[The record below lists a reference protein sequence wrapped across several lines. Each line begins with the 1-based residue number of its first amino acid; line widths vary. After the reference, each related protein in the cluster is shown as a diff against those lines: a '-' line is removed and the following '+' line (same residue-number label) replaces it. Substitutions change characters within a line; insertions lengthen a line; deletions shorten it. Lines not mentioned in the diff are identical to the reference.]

1 MGRIATMSDNKVELI
16 KKVMEEVKD
25 PALRDSILH
34 EITKDKNSGN
44 DSSAID
50 KAMKEFVITNVNKE
64 AVGEFVVFTSKQN
77 IIGGAVGGLIAI
89 AICFFF
95 LIGFADAAAKGKV
108 FLENGGFNL
117 MNGIDGIFGLVF
129 ILIGIGAL
137 INVARMSK
145 IIKWGE

>member
-1 MGRIATMSDNKVELI
+1 MSDNKVELI

-50 KAMKEFVITNVNKE
+50 KAMKEFGITNVNKE
-64 AVGEFVVFTSKQN
+64 AVGEFVVSNTKAGIVGN
-77 IIGGAVGGLIAI
+77 IIGCLIIIVVGV
-89 AICFFF
+89 
-95 LIGFADAAAKGKV
+95 V
-108 FLENGGFNL
+108 FLFNSGTDSFSIL
-117 MNGIDGIFGLVF
+117 FGSFF
-129 ILIGIGAL
+129 IIVGSIAL
-137 INVARMSK
+137 FQFAKMSK